1 MAAID
6 NTRQAALS
14 SLPSVDELMQ
24 YPECRQAQRTLPR
37 ALIVDAIRRTIADAR
52 QAILRHSG
60 DHPPE
65 LPSDDEWRQ
74 RISAALALV
83 SRQMLTPVINAT
95 GVVLHTN
102 LGRAPMSEAAI
113 AAVTEVCRGYSN
125 LEFDLQSGS
134 RGLRDLHGEE
144 LLKAL
149 TGAEAALVVNNN
161 AAAVLL
167 ALAATSANKEV
178 IVSRGEL
185 IEIGGSFRIPDV
197 IAQSGCIL
205 VEVGTTNR
213 THLRDYASRIG
224 PETAALLKVHTSN
237 YKIIGFTHAVSAKE
251 LAELA
256 ERSGILLIEDL
267 GSGVTVNTD
276 AYGLAHEPTLQEVVQ
291 SGAHL
296 ITCSGDKLL
305 GGPQAGIIL
314 GRRDLVE
321 RCRRHPL
328 ARALRVDKMT
338 LAALQATLIHYLTG
352 EIQQVPIWGM
362 IGADPSVL
370 KNRAERLC
378 ARIENELAGSASC
391 AVRAV
396 ETVATI
402 GGGSLPGETI
412 KSWAVQIRSDVTP
425 QWLAGQLRQWNPPIV
440 GRIEE
445 DALLIDLRTV
455 SPEDEETCLRAI
467 VAVLSTLRK

>member
-1 MAAID
+1 
-6 NTRQAALS
+6 
-14 SLPSVDELMQ
+14 
-24 YPECRQAQRTLPR
+24 
-37 ALIVDAIRRTIADAR
+37 
-52 QAILRHSG
+52 
-60 DHPPE
+60 
-65 LPSDDEWRQ
+65 
-74 RISAALALV
+74 
-83 SRQMLTPVINAT
+83 
-95 GVVLHTN
+95 
-102 LGRAPMSEAAI
+102 
-113 AAVTEVCRGYSN
+113 
-125 LEFDLQSGS
+125 
-134 RGLRDLHGEE
+134 
-144 LLKAL
+144 
-149 TGAEAALVVNNN
+149 
-161 AAAVLL
+161 
-167 ALAATSANKEV
+167 
-178 IVSRGEL
+178 
-185 IEIGGSFRIPDV
+185 
-197 IAQSGCIL
+197 

-352 EIQQVPIWGM
+352 EIQQVPIW
-362 IGADPSVL
+362 
-370 KNRAERLC
+370 R
-378 ARIENELAGSASC
+378 
-391 AVRAV
+391 
-396 ETVATI
+396 
-402 GGGSLPGETI
+402 
-412 KSWAVQIRSDVTP
+412 
-425 QWLAGQLRQWNPPIV
+425 
-440 GRIEE
+440 
-445 DALLIDLRTV
+445 
-455 SPEDEETCLRAI
+455 
-467 VAVLSTLRK
+467 